1 MSKDTDYTLEVPR
14 EPKIQFTKSDI
25 EKAKTLQIE
34 ITLKDG
40 TKQSITVNTQDI
52 KIFEINLK

>member
-1 MSKDTDYTLEVPR
+1 MSKDTDYNLEVPR

-25 EKAKTLQIE
+25 EKAKILQIE

-40 TKQSITVNTQDI
+40 TKESITVNTQDI